1 MFSQKCLI
9 GKLILECEDE
19 ILNRTENLFNDKKAA
34 YSKSNCL
41 LYTISLIT
49 IWLLF
54 LVVICVSCYFI
65 VQNID
70 QNKNIYYHF
79 KTSTLN

>member
-1 MFSQKCLI
+1 MFLQKCLI

-19 ILNRTENLFNDKKAA
+19 ILNRTENLFNDKKAT

-41 LYTISLIT
+41 LYTISLIA

-54 LVVICVSCYFI
+54 LVVICVSCYFF

-70 QNKNIYYHF
+70 QNTNIYYHF